1 MYGKWMGGRKDGYSD
16 FKEMAIRIRRYLIKI
31 RFCRRKKT
39 DRWTDRRMDG
49 QKDRQMDRR
58 TDRWTDRQRYRWT
71 DELSNL

>member
-49 QKDRQMDRR
+49 QKDKQMDRQMDGQTNIQVDRR
-58 TDRWTDRQRYRWT
+58 T
-71 DELSNL
+71 E